1 MIQSVRVGMAIGK
14 GLVLPRMIV
23 LMSEVV
29 CSIDFRG
36 FRWISDWVQRRTE
49 HPTNSLLDRI

>member
-29 CSIDFRG
+29 RSIGFRG
-36 FRWISDWVQRRTE
+36 V
-49 HPTNSLLDRI
+49 SLDF